1 MKLPRVP
8 APNKPMPLDRFGK
21 RIAFPKPT
29 KPFKDLRKPT
39 RMQEKINLN
48 KLLKEESR

>member
-8 APNKPMPLDRFGK
+8 VP
-21 RIAFPKPT
+21 FPKPS
-29 KPFKDLRKPT
+29 KAMKDIRKPT